1 MQKFT
6 QGFYGYV
13 VAVLV
18 CLGGVGLF
26 LLITPQSKTEHI
38 PSVNFSIDVA
48 NMRHMAPYQVWS
60 PEPVPAGWI
69 PTSSQATNQ
78 KGVVTWRLGFATAK
92 RADAERSHVMLAQ
105 SDEKPA
111 AEYANRM
118 ANTSEVT
125 GNVQISGVTWQQRF
139 RKDKNQ
145 RSLVRLLP
153 GVTIVVTGTGQWDE
167 LSALAG
173 SLKERSKLT
182 S

>member
-1 MQKFT
+1 MQRFT

-18 CLGGVGLF
+18 CLVGVGIF
-26 LLITPQSKTEHI
+26 LLITPQSRTEHI
-38 PSVNFSIDVA
+38 PEIDFSIDVA

-60 PEPVPAGWI
+60 PAPVPAGWI
-69 PTSSQATNQ
+69 PTSSRATNT
-78 KGVVTWRLGFATAK
+78 KGVVTWQLGFATAK
-92 RADAERSHVMLAQ
+92 GPDDERSHASLAQ

-111 AEYANRM
+111 AEFANRM
-118 ANTSEVT
+118 ANTDKAT
-125 GNVQISGVTWQQRF
+125 GNVQINGVTWQQRF
-139 RKDKNQ
+139 REDKDQ

-153 GVTIVVTGTGQWDE
+153 DVTIVVTGTAQWDE

-173 SLKERSKLT
+173 SLKEQSKLP